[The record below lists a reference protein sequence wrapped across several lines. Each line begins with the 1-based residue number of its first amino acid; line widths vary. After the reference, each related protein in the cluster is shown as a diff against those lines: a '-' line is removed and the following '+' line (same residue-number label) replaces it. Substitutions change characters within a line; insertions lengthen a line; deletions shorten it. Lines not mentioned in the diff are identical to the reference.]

1 MTAGGTD
8 RPARTVGPPPGTTD
22 RYRAEE
28 DDTLTT
34 ITAGDL
40 RVAPSTAHDVV
51 ALRRRRPSQRS
62 PFSEVVEARRQHT
75 LQVAAVSTGI
85 LSVTV
90 AASAAIVL
98 SLSA

>member
-1 MTAGGTD
+1 M
-8 RPARTVGPPPGTTD
+8 
-22 RYRAEE
+22 
-28 DDTLTT
+28 TT

-51 ALRRRRPSQRS
+51 ALHRRRPSQRS

-75 LQVAAVSTGI
+75 LQVVAISTGI

-90 AASAAIVL
+90 ASSAAIVL